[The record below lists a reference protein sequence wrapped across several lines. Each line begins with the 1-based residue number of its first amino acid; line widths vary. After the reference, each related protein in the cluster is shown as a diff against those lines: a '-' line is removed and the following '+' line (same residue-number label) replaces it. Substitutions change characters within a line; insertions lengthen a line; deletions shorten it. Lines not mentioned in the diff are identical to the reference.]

1 MGSYEFNV
9 VSETWGFEMIE
20 HETEVTRPTWIE
32 IDLKAIQYNAKLIME
47 HAGATRLIAVVK
59 ADAYGHGAVAVTQA
73 LYDIGIRDFAVAT
86 ISEALTL
93 RQARVHDDFNILLL
107 GVQDVSQVKLMA
119 ENRLMPAVGTLDWM
133 KQAVV
138 SLPDNQIL
146 DVHLAVDTGMGR
158 MGANSQADVAAMY
171 AFIQESRKLRLN
183 GVFTHFATADDDN
196 EAYYRQQVTKFY
208 QWVGGAGIPKN
219 YWHLAN
225 SGSALWH
232 HDEIDTHTIRVGS
245 VLYGFNPGSPAL
257 DMPIKLKNVLSL
269 KSRMGA
275 VHQLQAGESVSY
287 GATYTAEQA
296 QWVATLPIGY
306 ADGYLRR
313 MGGMKVLVAGKATQ
327 VIGRIT
333 MDQIVIALDKKYPI
347 GTEVTL
353 IGRDGDEEITVENF
367 ANYAETIPHEILTSF
382 GVRLPRIY
390 H

>member
-1 MGSYEFNV
+1 MGSHEFNI
-9 VSETWGFEMIE
+9 VSETWGFEVIE
-20 HETEVTRPTWIE
+20 NDNVVTRPTWIQ
-32 IDLKAIQYNAKLIME
+32 IDLKAIQYNARLIMK
-47 HAGATRLIAVVK
+47 HADATRMIAVVK
-59 ADAYGHGAVAVTQA
+59 ADAYGHGAVAVTKA

-86 ISEALTL
+86 ISEALIL
-93 RQARVHDDFNILLL
+93 RQEVDHDDFNILLL
-107 GVQDVSQVKLMA
+107 GVQDVSQVKLMV
-119 ENRLMPAVGTLDWM
+119 ENRLMPAVGTLEWLY
-133 KQAVV
+133 QAV
-138 SLPDNQIL
+138 SFLTNSQIL

-158 MGANSQADVAAMY
+158 MGANSQADVTELY
-171 AFIQESRKLRLN
+171 HFIQKSSQLRLN

-196 EAYYRQQVTKFY
+196 EAYYKQQVTKLY
-208 QWVGGAGIPKN
+208 QWVNGAGIPKK

-232 HDEIDTHTIRVGS
+232 HNEIDTDTIRVGS

-287 GATYTAEQA
+287 GATYTAEHA

-313 MGGMKVLVAGKATQ
+313 MGGMKVLVSGEEAQ
-327 VIGRIT
+327 VVGRIT
-333 MDQIVIALDKKYPI
+333 MDQIVIALDKQYPV

-353 IGRDGDEEITVENF
+353 IGRDGDEKITIEDF
-367 ANYAETIPHEILTSF
+367 ATYAGTIPHEILTSF